1 MNRGT
6 IDQKTMV
13 WSATVIAVHYEQ
25 AFNRLSKQP
34 DESPNRISGAP
45 DSRISSCAE

>member
-6 IDQKTMV
+6 IDQETIV
-13 WSATVIAVHYEQ
+13 WSATVIVVHREQ
-25 AFNRLSKQP
+25 VFNHLLKQP